1 MSKSNSIWI
10 DICQSQDGLL
20 LQEYHFP
27 YQDLTGPK
35 EPEMIM
41 FIGGK
46 GKTAAMRKWGLL
58 PVETCE
64 HGKIHLRSVTRY
76 TSNSC
81 PLLIADCELHNN
93 PCLDEALE
101 GPIPPYMKQRP
112 LVWSKC
118 SGTDPYAVS
127 NLVYS
132 KLLYNFSTT
141 ICLFANDLGGTLM
154 TAKILASW
162 LQSQNNRP
170 LDIPH
175 PQIVILKEPD
185 GLNLSQRGSNV
196 SFIGELSQAV
206 RLLSKHSG
214 PMTRAHLEA
223 QLTQRFGDVEVL
235 TMPSHSRSPTW
246 KSIRSRIISSSMAIQ
261 RRRRENHM
269 AFSAD
274 HLRAFFHLACDHFA
288 RDIVS
293 PFSFIKASRGPNP
306 IPPTLSSHL
315 TYFMKKVNASEILDF
330 AVPVIASALTLDNYP
345 PGMHC
350 KFREWRLTRICLII
364 ARFSAHLS
372 LLAALRR
379 SL

>member
-1 MSKSNSIWI
+1 MSKSNSVWI
-10 DICQSQDGLL
+10 DICQGRDGLL

-27 YQDLTGPK
+27 YHELTGTK

-46 GKTAAMRKWGLL
+46 GKTEAMKRWGLL
-58 PVETCE
+58 PAEACE
-64 HGKIHLRSVTRY
+64 HGKIHLRSISRY
-76 TSNSC
+76 TSNSS
-81 PLLIADCELHNN
+81 PLLIADCELQNN

-101 GPIPPYMKQRP
+101 GPIPPYVKQRA

-118 SGTDPYAVS
+118 SVTDPNAVS

-154 TAKILASW
+154 AAKILASW
-162 LQSQNNRP
+162 LQGQSNRSF
-170 LDIPH
+170 DVPH

-185 GLNLSQRGSNV
+185 DLNLSQRGANI
-196 SFIGELSQAV
+196 SFMGELSQAV
-206 RLLSKHSG
+206 RLLNINSG
-214 PMTRAHLEA
+214 PMTRAQLEV
-223 QLTQRFGDVEVL
+223 QLTQRFGGVKVL
-235 TMPSHSRSPTW
+235 AMPSHSRSPAWT
-246 KSIRSRIISSSMAIQ
+246 SIRSHIISSSKAIQ
-261 RRRRENHM
+261 RRRREYHM

-306 IPPTLSSHL
+306 IPPALSSHL
-315 TYFMKKVNASEILDF
+315 TYFMKKVKASEVIDF
-330 AVPVIASALTLDNYP
+330 AVPVIASALTLDSYP
-345 PGMHC
+345 PGMHS
-350 KFREWRLTRICLII
+350 KFQ
-364 ARFSAHLS
+364 
-372 LLAALRR
+372 
-379 SL
+379 